1 MERNIHITNVEN
13 SPAVCFDT
21 GLDPRSFA
29 RTKMS
34 QCLIEQGFAV
44 KPDGTRQI
52 WKAAGVKEINGLMRV
67 WGPMF
72 SGKRLDIILEEIDS
86 PAPGSGET
94 NALYQ
99 NALQAVV
106 YWIRAKMLMG
116 ETRTAINP
124 GASFI
129 HPKGGVFF
137 APEHL
142 SNRCLFIEGS
152 KLDRYNCPD
161 LIGMDTTAFC
171 AGIMLYKIF
180 SGFHPY
186 PSADIYQDM
195 REGIFM
201 PVHLAAPSLDKKLS
215 ELIHSA
221 LILPVVSK
229 KTTKSGTDILSEML
243 EILMGKEG
251 KITSISDL
259 FCEIPAEKTTQVEK
273 EKKRYQIKQS
283 SFVKTRRFL
292 VRNKYLVIGVAVGL
306 LFILF
311 AVIST
316 ARSIMLRPTTE
327 GLTSFQ
333 VIEAYYNAFSSL
345 DHVFMEAC
353 TQGSAGKRD
362 INAAATYLAIVKQRE
377 AYEMTIEPIFYPA
390 SEWLEKGG
398 ELPSP
403 RAFGVTDLII
413 KLIGG
418 NEDAEN
424 VAYNADYNLWT
435 PTEEYVIIRSDRLM
449 LKRDRRGNWRIIEIM
464 RTENIGLN

>member
-1 MERNIHITNVEN
+1 MERNIHITNVDN
-13 SPAVCFDT
+13 SLAACFDT

-34 QCLIEQGFAV
+34 QCLIEQGIVV
-44 KPDGTRQI
+44 KPDGSHQK
-52 WKAAGVKEINGLMRV
+52 WKAAGVKEINGSMRV

-86 PAPGSGET
+86 PALCNNET
-94 NALYQ
+94 NILYQ

-106 YWIRAKMLMG
+106 FWIRAKMLLG
-116 ETRTAINP
+116 ETRTALNP

-180 SGFHPY
+180 SGAHPY
-186 PSADIYQDM
+186 PTADIYQDM

-201 PVHLAAPSLDKKLS
+201 PVNLAAPDLGKKLS
-215 ELIHSA
+215 DLIHSA
-221 LILPVVSK
+221 LILPVANK
-229 KTTKSGTDILSEML
+229 KTTKSGTDILTEIL

-251 KITSISDL
+251 SITAVSDL
-259 FCEIPAEKTTQVEK
+259 LSATPAEKTTQIEK
-273 EKKRYQIKQS
+273 EKKRYIIKQN

-292 VRNKYLVIGVAVGL
+292 VRNKYLVIGAGLGL
-306 LFILF
+306 LFALF

-316 ARSIMLRPTTE
+316 ARSIGQRPTTE
-327 GLTSFQ
+327 GLSSIQ
-333 VIEAYYNAFSSL
+333 VVEAYYKAFSSL
-345 DHVFMEAC
+345 DHLFMEAC
-353 TQGSAGKRD
+353 IQGADKAD
-362 INAAATYLAIVKQRE
+362 INVAATFMAIVKQRE
-377 AYEMTIEPIFYPA
+377 AYEIITEPLLIPA
-390 SEWLEKGG
+390 SEWRERGG
-398 ELPSP
+398 ELPSS
-403 RAFGVTDLII
+403 RAFGVTDLNII
-413 KLIGG
+413 HLGG

-424 VAYNADYNLWT
+424 MAYNAEYNLWS
-435 PTEEYVIIRSDRLM
+435 PTEDYVIIRSDRLV